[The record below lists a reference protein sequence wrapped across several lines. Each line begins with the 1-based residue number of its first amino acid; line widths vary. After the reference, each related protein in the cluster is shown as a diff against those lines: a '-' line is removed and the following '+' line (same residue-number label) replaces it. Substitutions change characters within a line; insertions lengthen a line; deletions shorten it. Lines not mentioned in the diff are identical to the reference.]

1 MTLFKNFKTYLAAA
15 AIVTTSTSA
24 MALSPAGLFVEPG
37 VTYESLDTT
46 INWSAP
52 FSDSTGTSKG
62 LGVSARLGLH
72 VGEIVFLALDAR
84 YAKPTFTDSATD
96 ASSSATSFNYGPV
109 VGIQTP
115 IVGLRVWGQYVLDGS
130 YDPEKTSFMDYK
142 FDKGNGYR
150 VGVGMHVAVVS
161 INLEYQDL
169 KYKTSIQE
177 FLSTPVN
184 ASLENADLSSKGFIL
199 GVSFPIEM

>member
-24 MALSPAGLFVEPG
+24 MALSAGGLFVEPG
-37 VTYESLDTT
+37 VTYESLDTN

-52 FSDSTGTSKG
+52 FSDSTGSSKG

-84 YAKPTFTDSATD
+84 YAKPTFSDSATD
-96 ASSSATSFNYGPV
+96 ASNSATSFNYGPV

-115 IVGLRVWGQYVLDGS
+115 VVGLRVWGQYVLDGS

-142 FDKGNGYR
+142 FDQGSGYR

-184 ASLENADLSSKGFIL
+184 TSLDKADLSSKGFIL

>member
-1 MTLFKNFKTYLAAA
+1 MKKLNNFIKYIAALA
-15 AIVTTSTSA
+15 IISTSTSA
-24 MALSPAGLFVEPG
+24 MALSAGGLFVEPG
-37 VTYESLDTT
+37 VTYESLDTS
-46 INWSAP
+46 IDWSSP
-52 FSDSTGTSKG
+52 FSNSSGTSKG
-62 LGVSARLGLH
+62 LGVSARLGFH

-84 YAKPTFTDSATD
+84 YSKPTFTDSSTD
-96 ASSSATSFNYGPV
+96 ASNSATSYNYGPV

-115 IVGLRVWGQYVLDGS
+115 IVGLRVWGQYVLDGA
-130 YDPEKTSFMDYK
+130 YDPEKTSYMDYK

-184 ASLENADLSSKGFIL
+184 ASLENADLSSKNFIL